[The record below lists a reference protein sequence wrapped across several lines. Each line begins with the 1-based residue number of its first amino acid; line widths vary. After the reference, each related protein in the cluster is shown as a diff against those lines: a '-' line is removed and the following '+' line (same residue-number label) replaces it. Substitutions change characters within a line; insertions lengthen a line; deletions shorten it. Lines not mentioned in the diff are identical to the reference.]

1 MSSPETLD
9 ELAQAV
15 RELDEQR
22 RSAIERRNAAIRAAR
37 RDGARPV
44 DLNRATQLHP
54 QVVLR
59 IISAAQPEPEP
70 GDVAELSEAARTATA
85 RHEDA
90 LTRRN
95 AEIRAAVDSGAKI
108 TDVIKSTGLSRSA
121 VHVIRTSA
129 TTH

>member
-44 DLNRATQLHP
+44 DLTRATQLHP

-59 IISAAQPEPEP
+59 IISAAQPEPET
-70 GDVAELSEAARTATA
+70 GDVATLSEAARTATA

-95 AEIRAAVDSGAKI
+95 EAIRAAVDHGEKI
-108 TDVIKSTGLSRSA
+108 ADVTESTGLSRSA
-121 VHVIRTSA
+121 IHVIRRSA